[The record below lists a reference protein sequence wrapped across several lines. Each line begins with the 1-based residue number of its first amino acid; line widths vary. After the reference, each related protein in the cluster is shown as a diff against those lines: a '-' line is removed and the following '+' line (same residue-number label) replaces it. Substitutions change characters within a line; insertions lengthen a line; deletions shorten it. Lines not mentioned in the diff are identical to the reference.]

1 MPRLKLP
8 SMPVP
13 SIGTARA
20 VSLKPFHFVTEA
32 MREPIKYPS
41 NSPSKLIRI
50 NGSADA
56 AGQDANPIATG
67 LISKGVEFRT
77 KKRPYPA
84 LNFSPTFLLHTVF
97 NRMDVT
103 T

>member
-1 MPRLKLP
+1 MPI
-8 SMPVP
+8 P

-20 VSLKPFHFVTEA
+20 GSLKPFRFVTEA

-41 NSPSKLIRI
+41 NSPSKSIRI

-56 AGQDANPIATG
+56 AGQDANPIAMG
-67 LISKGVEFRT
+67 LISKGVKFPT

-84 LNFSPTFLLHTVF
+84 LNFSPTFLLHTIF
-97 NRMDVT
+97 NPMDAT